1 MWKFTVITST
11 PEIFPG
17 PLGFSITGKA
27 LDDNLWSI
35 DYVQIEKHKD
45 KKKIKID
52 GPPTGGGPGMILRA
66 DIIIPVIQR
75 LRKLGDTR
83 PLIIPAARGIKYQ
96 QSIAKEFVA
105 GEGIIILCGRFEGI
119 DHRIV
124 QATNGLEIST
134 GDFVL
139 TNGDIA
145 AINIIDSCVRLID
158 GVMNKK
164 ESQFSESFE
173 DGLLEYPQY
182 TLPREYDGYKTP
194 DILLSGNHKKISEW
208 RMAQSI
214 ETTKQNRPDLYQMH
228 QDKLKKIK

>member
-1 MWKFTVITST
+1 MWKVTVITST

-17 PLGFSITGKA
+17 PLGYSITGKA
-27 LDDNLWSI
+27 LDDGLWSI
-35 DYVQIEKHKD
+35 DFIQIEKQKD

-52 GPPTGGGPGMILRA
+52 GPPTGGGPGMVLRA
-66 DIIIPVIQR
+66 DIIIPIIQQ
-75 LRKLGDTR
+75 LRQSGDIR
-83 PLIIPAARGIKYQ
+83 PLIIPAARGKKYQ
-96 QSIAKEFVA
+96 QNMAKEFVA

-124 QATNGLEIST
+124 QATDGIEIST

-139 TNGDIA
+139 SNGDIA

-164 ESQFSESFE
+164 ESKLSESFE
-173 DGLLEYPQY
+173 DGLLEHPQF
-182 TLPREYDGYKTP
+182 TLPREYDGYQIP

-208 RMAQSI
+208 RLAQSI
-214 ETTKQNRPDLYQMH
+214 ETTKQNRPDLYQIH
-228 QDKLKKIK
+228 QDKSKK